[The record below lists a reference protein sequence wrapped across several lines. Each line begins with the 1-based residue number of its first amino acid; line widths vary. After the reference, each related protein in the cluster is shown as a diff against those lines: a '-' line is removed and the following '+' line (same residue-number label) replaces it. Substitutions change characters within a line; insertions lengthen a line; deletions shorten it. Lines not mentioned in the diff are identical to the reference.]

1 MRRARRCAVA
11 GTKSRSNPARKG
23 AQAPAGKAA
32 PAMFGEISNP
42 SIQVGAR
49 KWYTLPLSIIAHV
62 VAIGAVVIVPLMAM
76 DALPTPASMMAFV
89 AAPPPAAEAA
99 EAARSAVRRPRS
111 AT

>member
-62 VAIGAVVIVPLMAM
+62 VAIGAV
-76 DALPTPASMMAFV
+76 
-89 AAPPPAAEAA
+89 
-99 EAARSAVRRPRS
+99 
-111 AT
+111 